1 MTSQFLLPDRPLK
14 VAILGSSGAVGKE
27 LLALLEERSFPIEK
41 LILLASHR
49 SAGEIQSFRGT
60 KLKVQET
67 TQDSFENVDLILASA
82 GSSISR
88 KWKDAI
94 VSSGALM
101 IDNSSAF
108 RMEDDVPL
116 VVPEVNPEHA
126 IKHKG
131 VIANPNCTTIL
142 LALVLAPLN
151 THIPIK
157 RIVVSTY
164 QSASGAGAMAMDEL
178 KKLSQEVLDGLTPKS
193 KVLPYSLAFNLFLH
207 NSPLQSNNYCEEE
220 MKMVNETRKI
230 LGEPDLSLTATCV
243 RVPVLRAHSEAVNI
257 EFSQPFP
264 VDKAYDILGSSAG
277 VEILEDC
284 GNNRFPMPLDVTGKD
299 PISVGR
305 IRHDI
310 SNPNALEL
318 WLCGDQIRKGAALNA
333 VQIAEL
339 LLPKKS

>member
-1 MTSQFLLPDRPLK
+1 MKPQFLLPDRPLT

-49 SAGEIQSFRGT
+49 SAGEIQTFSGT
-60 KLKVQET
+60 DLTVQET
-67 TQDSFENVDLILASA
+67 TQDSFKNVDLILASA

-88 KWKDAI
+88 KWKDVI
-94 VSSGALM
+94 HRSGALM

-108 RMEDDVPL
+108 RMEEDVPL
-116 VVPEVNPEHA
+116 IVPEVNPDHLSN
-126 IKHKG
+126 HKG
-131 VIANPNCTTIL
+131 LIANPNCTTIL
-142 LALVLAPLN
+142 LALALAPLN

-157 RIVVSTY
+157 RVVVSTY
-164 QSASGAGAMAMDEL
+164 QSASGAGAMAMEEL
-178 KKLSQEVLDGLTPKS
+178 KQLSQEVLNGLTPKS

-207 NSPLQSNNYCEEE
+207 NSPLQTNNYCEEE

-230 LGEPDLSLTATCV
+230 LGDPELSLTATCV
-243 RVPVLRAHSEAVNI
+243 RVPVFRAHSEAVNI
-257 EFSQPFP
+257 EFIKPFP
-264 VDKAYDILGSSAG
+264 VKEAYEILKSAKG
-277 VEILEDC
+277 VEILEDSR
-284 GNNRFPMPLDVTGKD
+284 NNRFPMPIDVTGRD
-299 PISVGR
+299 MISIGR
-305 IRHDI
+305 IRQDI
-310 SNPNALEL
+310 SNPNSLDL